1 MDILRFFS
9 KYFWIVYII
18 LVTILC
24 FFLSKS
30 VVFLIDRS
38 LKVPLIKET
47 NIIKVKE
54 SQKPRHSLDDY
65 KIIFERNLFN
75 VSGQEQVLKK
85 RGKEILNPA
94 EIPIS
99 KSGMELLGTF
109 VGSPPKLSI
118 ALIKA
123 DGEVGAYHTD
133 EKFKGTTILNINRRE
148 VIIERGGMIE
158 KLVMEEAGKPMVV
171 KELPK
176 PLGTVGRGLEGIQ
189 QTANNKWIIDR
200 KKVPIKDIN
209 TFMKQCRLVP
219 HSVDGKPAG
228 FKITGILKGSIID
241 KIGLLEGDIIK
252 KVNNDEIKTPDDA
265 YKAYQRLQ
273 TDNKIVLDI
282 ERNGTMT
289 PLTYEVKN

>member
-1 MDILRFFS
+1 MDIIRFFS

-24 FFLSKS
+24 FSLSKT
-30 VVFLIDRS
+30 VIFFIDRS
-38 LKVPLIKET
+38 LKVPLSKEASV
-47 NIIKVKE
+47 IAVKE
-54 SQKPRHSLDDY
+54 SPKTRRSLNDY

-75 VSGQEQVLKK
+75 VSGQEQVVKK

-99 KSGMELLGTF
+99 TSGMELLGTF
-109 VGSPPKLSI
+109 VGFPQKHSV

-133 EKFKGTTILNINRRE
+133 EKVKGTTILTINRRE
-148 VIIERGGMIE
+148 VIIERNGMLE
-158 KLVMEEAGKPMVV
+158 KLVMEEAGKPMVF
-171 KELPK
+171 KEPVQ
-176 PLGTVGRGLEGIQ
+176 PASTVDRGLDGIRL
-189 QTANNKWIIDR
+189 TANNKWIIDR

-209 TFMKQCRLVP
+209 AFMKQCRLIP

-241 KIGLLEGDIIK
+241 KIGLLDGDIIK
-252 KVNNDEIKTPDDA
+252 KVNSDEIKTPDDA
-265 YKAYQRLQ
+265 YRAYQRLQ

-282 ERNGTMT
+282 ERNGART